1 VGEGGAQPAALRP
14 QRLERAGAKI
24 RGSGAPVSSLHT
36 LAEIGEHHALRVS
49 AISYAG
55 AICFGLCADPA
66 IVDDLEALA
75 TGIEA
80 EADAIAAAA
89 VR

>member
-1 VGEGGAQPAALRP
+1 VPGPRSAVRVL
-14 QRLERAGAKI
+14 
-24 RGSGAPVSSLHT
+24 GAPVSSLHT